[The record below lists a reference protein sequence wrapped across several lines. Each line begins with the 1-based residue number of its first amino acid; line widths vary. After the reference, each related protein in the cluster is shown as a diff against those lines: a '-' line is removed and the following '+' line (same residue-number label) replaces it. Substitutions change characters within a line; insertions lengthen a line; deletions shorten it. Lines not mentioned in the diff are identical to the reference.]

1 MKKSLNKIS
10 NYLLWAIISFIIFVC
25 ILFISYIFRLGYLKI
40 ATYLLFFIILLVI
53 LINLYLSK
61 GLYSTS
67 FWVALFLIFFYGLA
81 NKYLRFHIILSRHIA
96 GFIRID
102 PVILVNILYV
112 IAFLMTMA
120 FFIKFFIAEFIK
132 KPDWIYLF
140 LFAIFLKIIAIFSD
154 FEFHNITE
162 DYFEVFSL
170 YFFSAS
176 FILASIAGKKDKK

>member
-1 MKKSLNKIS
+1 
-10 NYLLWAIISFIIFVC
+10 
-25 ILFISYIFRLGYLKI
+25 
-40 ATYLLFFIILLVI
+40 
-53 LINLYLSK
+53 
-61 GLYSTS
+61 
-67 FWVALFLIFFYGLA
+67 
-81 NKYLRFHIILSRHIA
+81 
-96 GFIRID
+96 
-102 PVILVNILYV
+102 
-112 IAFLMTMA
+112 MTMA

-176 FILASIAGKKDKK
+176 FILASIAGKTYKK